1 VSYADDFVILSLG
14 GGRQALEWTRK
25 VIKQMGL
32 TLNEEKT
39 VIRDAQKEAFDFLGY
54 TFGTLWLKK
63 DGSRYMGARP
73 SKVSIDRLKR
83 KVREQLKPQEKGPWL
98 EVCRRLNA
106 LLKGW
111 SAYFSY
117 GTTQPAFRAVE
128 RNVYERVRCFLVQ
141 RHRMRSRGIRRFPSE
156 RVFGEMGVFL
166 PRPIRA
172 NRCVS

>member
-1 VSYADDFVILSLG
+1 
-14 GGRQALEWTRK
+14 
-25 VIKQMGL
+25 MGL

-39 VIRDAQKEAFDFLGY
+39 VIRDAHKEHFDFLGY
-54 TFGTLWLKK
+54 TFGRVRLKK
-63 DGSRYMGARP
+63 DGSWYMGAKP
-73 SKVSIDRLKR
+73 SRVSITRLKR
-83 KVREQLKPQEKGPWL
+83 KVREQLKPQEKGPWP
-98 EVCRRLNA
+98 EVCKRLNA

-128 RNVYERVRCFLVQ
+128 RNVYERVRRFLVQ

-172 NRCVS
+172 NRRVS